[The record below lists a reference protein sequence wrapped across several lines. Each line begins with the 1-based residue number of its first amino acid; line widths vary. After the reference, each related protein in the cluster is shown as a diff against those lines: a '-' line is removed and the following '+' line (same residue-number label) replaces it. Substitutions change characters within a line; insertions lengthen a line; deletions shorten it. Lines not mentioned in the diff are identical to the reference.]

1 MIRTIIKQVV
11 VGFHCALRRYQIKK
25 KIRRN
30 GGRVSGK
37 VKLTVGDNATFTF
50 GKALFLI
57 GGGITAAQR
66 MQIIVNGGGKLCMG
80 DYTGISSSSIFCKD
94 EIMIGNYVNIGAEC
108 VIIDSNFHSTNWQDR
123 ADRKRDVQ
131 NAKTA
136 PIYIGDY
143 VFIGTR
149 CIINKGVT
157 IGEKSIIA
165 AGSVVVKDIPAN
177 CIAGG
182 NPCKVLKTL

>member
-1 MIRTIIKQVV
+1 MILQNILTAFKCLIFRVKLKRGIRKQ
-11 VGFHCALRRYQIKK
+11 
-25 KIRRN
+25 
-30 GGRVSGK
+30 GGRVSGN
-37 VKLTVGDNATFTF
+37 VKLTVGENANFTF
-50 GKALFLI
+50 GKALYLN

-80 DYTGISSSSIFCKD
+80 DYTGISTSSIYCQD
-94 EIMIGNYVNIGAEC
+94 EIMIGSHVNIGAEC

-123 ADRKRDVQ
+123 ADRRKDVQ

-136 PIYIGDY
+136 PIHIGDY

-182 NPCKVLKTL
+182 NPCEVIKVLE

>member
-1 MIRTIIKQVV
+1 MKYLTNLIAGVRSCIRRRQIKQD
-11 VGFHCALRRYQIKK
+11 IKK
-25 KIRRN
+25 L
-30 GGRVSGK
+30 GGRVTGN
-37 VKLTVGDNATFTF
+37 VKLTVGEVASFTF
-50 GKALFLI
+50 GKALYLN

-66 MQIIVNGGGKLCMG
+66 MQIIVSGGGKLCMG

-94 EIMIGNYVNIGAEC
+94 EIIIGNHVNIGAEC
-108 VIIDSNFHSTNWQDR
+108 IIIDSNFHSTNWQDR
-123 ADRKRDVQ
+123 ADRRKDVQ
-131 NAKTA
+131 NARTA
-136 PIYIGDY
+136 PIKIGDY

-177 CIAGG
+177 CVAGG
-182 NPCKVLKTL
+182 NPCKVIKFI